1 MTKNKIPKLIVLLLT
16 GFFWVSSVSFAKEQT
31 VIGLLAFQP
40 ADQVKEKW
48 QLIIDKINQ
57 ELTDSQFS
65 LQVYNYEQLNLAV
78 AKREVDFVLTNS
90 GHYIELS
97 HQYGLTSPLVTM
109 IAAHN
114 DTPVRGFG
122 GVIVTKSDRTDI
134 QQLADLQNLRIAT
147 PSRHSL
153 GGYMMQVFAIK
164 QARLPEPKITN
175 ILETDMPHEKALFAL
190 MNNQVD
196 VAFVRTGV
204 LESFVRRHGLEQDA
218 FKIIN
223 DQAIGHFPFAL
234 STPLYPEWPLAAMTH
249 VDEQQA
255 GKLTGLLL
263 SLPFNHES
271 LAQADIYGFTIPA
284 DYEPVRNLMRSLRVA
299 PYDTSVP
306 VYWHDI
312 WQTHQTTISILAV
325 ASLVILL
332 LTTLIAITN
341 LRLKNAVS
349 DLTDREQEL
358 EVAAVAFKTQE
369 AILITDSNEKIISV
383 NPAFTRITGYRP
395 EDVVGLTPRILGSGR
410 HSAEF
415 YEDMWQAIKDDGGW
429 QGEIWNKRKNGE
441 VFPELQTITA
451 IKNNN
456 GEITHYLST
465 FSDITNRKKD
475 EEQIHSLAFFDPL
488 TGLANRRLLE
498 DHIKQAMASSR
509 RNKSHMALIFID
521 LDNFKTINDTL
532 GHKYG
537 DEILKQ
543 VASRL
548 VNCVREGD
556 TVARP
561 GGDEFIILLEGL
573 ATELDLASQQAK
585 TVAEKLVNLAHKP
598 YMLIDKAYVMTAS
611 IGISLFNGNEQNYD
625 ELLKRSD
632 LAMYKAKEEGRN
644 RFMFFDHSIQE
655 SINKRLQIE
664 TDLRLAIVRDEF
676 ELHYQPKYNTD
687 YQLVGYEGL
696 IRWPHPAKGLISPAE
711 FIPVCEETNLILPI
725 GYWVIDVACQRL
737 LMWQQDS
744 AKQHLTIAINIS
756 NIQFKQKDFVEQF
769 KIRTRG
775 YESIIHKLEF
785 ELTESLLMKDIQDS
799 IEKMQQLNKLGI
811 RFALDDF
818 GTGYSSLSYL
828 KNLPLSALKIDQ
840 SFVRDMLIDPNDAAI
855 VKTVIA
861 LAKTLNLQVI
871 AEGVENN
878 KQATMLKHLGC
889 DLYQGYYFGRPA
901 LIDDTKDE

>member
-1 MTKNKIPKLIVLLLT
+1 M
-16 GFFWVSSVSFAKEQT
+16 
-31 VIGLLAFQP
+31 
-40 ADQVKEKW
+40 
-48 QLIIDKINQ
+48 
-57 ELTDSQFS
+57 
-65 LQVYNYEQLNLAV
+65 
-78 AKREVDFVLTNS
+78 
-90 GHYIELS
+90 
-97 HQYGLTSPLVTM
+97 
-109 IAAHN
+109 
-114 DTPVRGFG
+114 
-122 GVIVTKSDRTDI
+122 
-134 QQLADLQNLRIAT
+134 
-147 PSRHSL
+147 
-153 GGYMMQVFAIK
+153 
-164 QARLPEPKITN
+164 
-175 ILETDMPHEKALFAL
+175 
-190 MNNQVD
+190 
-196 VAFVRTGV
+196 
-204 LESFVRRHGLEQDA
+204 
-218 FKIIN
+218 
-223 DQAIGHFPFAL
+223 
-234 STPLYPEWPLAAMTH
+234 
-249 VDEQQA
+249 
-255 GKLTGLLL
+255 
-263 SLPFNHES
+263 
-271 LAQADIYGFTIPA
+271 
-284 DYEPVRNLMRSLRVA
+284 
-299 PYDTSVP
+299 
-306 VYWHDI
+306 
-312 WQTHQTTISILAV
+312 
-325 ASLVILL
+325 
-332 LTTLIAITN
+332 
-341 LRLKNAVS
+341 
-349 DLTDREQEL
+349 
-358 EVAAVAFKTQE
+358 AAVAFKTQE

-383 NPAFTRITGYRP
+383 NPAFTRITGYKA
-395 EDVVGLTPRILGSGR
+395 EEVLGLTPRVLSSGR

-415 YEDMWQAIKDDGGW
+415 YEKMWLAIKDDGGW

-456 GEITHYLST
+456 SEVTHYLST

-509 RNKSHMALIFID
+509 RNKSHMALMFID

-548 VNCVREGD
+548 VNCVRDGD

-585 TVAEKLVNLAHKP
+585 TVAEKLVDLSHQP
-598 YMLIDKAYVMTAS
+598 YMLIDKSYVMTAS

-687 YQLVGYEGL
+687 YKLVGYEGL

-744 AKQHLTIAINIS
+744 TKQHLTIAINIS

-840 SFVRDMLIDPNDAAI
+840 SFVRDMLIDSNDAAI

-889 DLYQGYYFGRPA
+889 DLFQGYYFGRPS